1 MIDIASSIRYHKQCV
16 SDGLP
21 TLVITGASSGIGLAL
36 AKKMALHT
44 DRYRMIVSAREQS
57 MPALKKL
64 IHGPGID
71 HRILELT
78 DPESCED
85 FITGILADY
94 GGIDILI
101 NNAGISYRTVVEHL
115 DHDEEAKQMRTN
127 FFGPLQLIR
136 MVLPYMRSQHCGRI
150 INVSSVGGMMA
161 MPTMG
166 IYSASKFALE
176 GLSESL
182 WYEMRPWG
190 IHVSLVQP
198 GFVRSDSFRHV
209 LLSKNAK
216 HAIDSKG
223 TYYNYYLHM
232 GEFIERL
239 MKKASATPEKVADKI
254 IELLEKKSPALRTSV
269 GLDAHFFGLLR
280 RWLPR
285 GIYHRLLYAML
296 PGIHRWGT
304 GIRDEKKRE

>member
-1 MIDIASSIRYHKQCV
+1 MKDE
-16 SDGLP
+16 LP
-21 TLVITGASSGIGLAL
+21 TLVITGASSGIGLAW
-36 AKKMALHT
+36 AKKMAMHT
-44 DRYRMIVSAREQS
+44 DRYRIVLSAREHS
-57 MPALKKL
+57 IHSLKKL

-78 DPESCED
+78 EPQSCET

-115 DHDEEAKQMRTN
+115 DHDEESQQMRTN

-136 MVLPYMRSQHCGRI
+136 MVLPYMRSQHHGRI

-209 LLSKNAK
+209 LLSQAAQ

-232 GEFIERL
+232 GKFIERL
-239 MKKASATPEKVADKI
+239 MKKATATPDKVADQI
-254 IELLEKKSPALRTSV
+254 IKLLDSNSPSLRSSV

-285 GIYHRLLYAML
+285 GIYHRLLYSLL

-304 GIRDEKKRE
+304 GIRDEENGRS